1 MFKEIFNEFI
11 NNLRQFFAI
20 HPVYFTII
28 IIAISVLII
37 AVVLYFVV
45 QTSDF
50 SALTKNEEKLVI
62 QNIFK
67 EKYEKMF
74 VNNVEVIPELEQL
87 VIKSEPKQKKVK
99 KKDSTQTIDKKSEIH
114 NKNDNTHNPV
124 EERPI
129 QDNSL
134 SVETENNKKGEKR
147 VEGRKMAKKVVEE
160 PKKTRVVNGKYEIFY
175 DGKEYFYTLKASN
188 GELLVI
194 SENYISKE
202 TVLSAIEA
210 VKRNVEVGTIS
221 IAQDKRG
228 LFQFYLTAKNHRTL
242 VMSAN
247 YPTEKRALSASES
260 FKRFAAS
267 SPVVEEIQ
275 EVESVREEI
284 VINTTDKKGGKIG
297 VIKEDGGYVYILK
310 ASNGELLVHSDVYR
324 TIDSAENALS
334 NFREAIKSGK
344 FYVVRDKRDYFQFKL
359 YSSTGRIVEV
369 GETYQTKQQA
379 ISSANSVCS
388 FVELATTIEE

>member
-1 MFKEIFNEFI
+1 MFNELFNNFI
-11 NNLRQFFAI
+11 SNLKQFFAI

-28 IIAISVLII
+28 IISATVLFF

-45 QTSDF
+45 QSSDF
-50 SALTKNEEKLVI
+50 PTVSLRDERIYI
-62 QNIFK
+62 QNVLQ
-67 EKYEKMF
+67 EQHAELF
-74 VNNVEVIPELEQL
+74 VNNIEVVTESKVNGVEITDKKRVNR
-87 VIKSEPKQKKVK
+87 KKTDNSNYHPKQALDTKEVGEF
-99 KKDSTQTIDKKSEIH
+99 SDKNQES
-114 NKNDNTHNPV
+114 V
-124 EERPI
+124 
-129 QDNSL
+129 L
-134 SVETENNKKGEKR
+134 SVKAENNNKGKKR
-147 VEGRKMAKKVVEE
+147 VEGRNMAKKVIEE

-188 GELLVI
+188 GELLVT
-194 SENYISKE
+194 SEHYTTKE

-221 IAQDKRG
+221 IAEDKRG

-242 VMSAN
+242 IMSAN
-247 YPTEKRALSASES
+247 YPTEKRALAASES

-275 EVESVREEI
+275 EVESTREEI
-284 VINTTDKKGGKIG
+284 VINTTNKKGGKIG
-297 VIKEDGGYVYILK
+297 ILKEDGGYVYVLK

-324 TIDSAENALS
+324 TYDSAENALT

-369 GETYQTKQQA
+369 GETYQSKQQA

-388 FVELATTIEE
+388 FVEMATIIEE

>member
-129 QDNSL
+129 QDN
-134 SVETENNKKGEKR
+134 
-147 VEGRKMAKKVVEE
+147 
-160 PKKTRVVNGKYEIFY
+160 
-175 DGKEYFYTLKASN
+175 
-188 GELLVI
+188 
-194 SENYISKE
+194 
-202 TVLSAIEA
+202 
-210 VKRNVEVGTIS
+210 
-221 IAQDKRG
+221 
-228 LFQFYLTAKNHRTL
+228 
-242 VMSAN
+242 
-247 YPTEKRALSASES
+247 
-260 FKRFAAS
+260 
-267 SPVVEEIQ
+267 
-275 EVESVREEI
+275 
-284 VINTTDKKGGKIG
+284 
-297 VIKEDGGYVYILK
+297 
-310 ASNGELLVHSDVYR
+310 
-324 TIDSAENALS
+324 
-334 NFREAIKSGK
+334 
-344 FYVVRDKRDYFQFKL
+344 
-359 YSSTGRIVEV
+359 
-369 GETYQTKQQA
+369 
-379 ISSANSVCS
+379 
-388 FVELATTIEE
+388 